1 MTSKKYNTFREF
13 YEDDDRPKKKS
24 KNVSESQKQKDKF
37 RKQIRFI
44 DPKNIKEDEWDEFE
58 DFDGVK

>member
-13 YEDDDRPKKKS
+13 YEDDDRPKRKS

-58 DFDGVK
+58 DFDDVK

>member
-13 YEDDDRPKKKS
+13 YEDDDRPKRKS

>member
-37 RKQIRFI
+37 RKQIRFL

>member
-37 RKQIRFI
+37 RKQIRFL

-58 DFDGVK
+58 DFDGIK

>member
-37 RKQIRFI
+37 RKQIRFL
-44 DPKNIKEDEWDEFE
+44 DPNNIKEDEWDEFE
-58 DFDGVK
+58 DFDDVK

>member
-37 RKQIRFI
+37 RKQIRFL
-44 DPKNIKEDEWDEFE
+44 DPNNIKEDDWDEFE
-58 DFDGVK
+58 DFDDVK

>member
-58 DFDGVK
+58 DFDDVK

>member
-1 MTSKKYNTFREF
+1 MLAAQRSSEKR
-13 YEDDDRPKKKS
+13 KS

>member
-1 MTSKKYNTFREF
+1 MSLLI
-13 YEDDDRPKKKS
+13 S
-24 KNVSESQKQKDKF
+24 LWQQKQKDKF

-58 DFDGVK
+58 DFDDVK